1 MAVESRLLQEPRCPR
16 VCVSIFAVSDNRN
29 ARSRPLSEAQRVS
42 QLERLSTTRSGRKIL
57 QRVGLSPPL
66 GPAAEDELVPLRD
79 DIARR
84 VIVPPLPRNVD
95 PERNVER
102 RSARACAL
110 AKEYNKR
117 EGAVFVD
124 AAKHRERAD
133 TFVAVVVKATT
144 GELLS
149 AGSVRAT
156 TARQAEEAAIA
167 LALVRPGT
175 TTILSD
181 SKSAIAN
188 FARSTVCKSTA
199 RLLSIIGEGAR
210 ANSTSI
216 RWFPAHVGRELRNGH
231 RNRNE
236 EADAAARDL
245 ATCRAAPPPSRPT
258 PLRARRRTARRR

>member
-1 MAVESRLLQEPRCPR
+1 MVLK
-16 VCVSIFAVSDNRN
+16 F
-29 ARSRPLSEAQRVS
+29 
-42 QLERLSTTRSGRKIL
+42 TGSGRKIL

-110 AKEYNKR
+110 AKEYNER

-124 AAKHRERAD
+124 AAKYRERAD

-199 RLLSIIGEGAR
+199 RLLSSIGEGAR

-216 RWFPAHVGRELRNGH
+216 RWFPRPRGPGAAQRPPQPQRRG
-231 RNRNE
+231 
-236 EADAAARDL
+236 DAAARDL
-245 ATCRAAPPPSRPT
+245 ATCRAAPPPPRPT